1 MCLLS
6 VVVLKSVLYGSYA
19 VYVLCVYLFIIRAM
33 NFVYPCSINCYE
45 LTIHVIGL
53 YDFISYHF
61 GIWMDST
68 WLFVA
73 IVAAHVLVLF
83 MNFLVVPIRL
93 FLSAFIVWMYSWS
106 LMYSI
111 RFCCVMRTV
120 VICDSIS

>member
-1 MCLLS
+1 
-6 VVVLKSVLYGSYA
+6 
-19 VYVLCVYLFIIRAM
+19 M

-45 LTIHVIGL
+45 LMIHVIGL

-73 IVAAHVLVLF
+73 MVAAHVLILF

-93 FLSAFIVWMYSWS
+93 FLSAFIVGMYSWFTDV
-106 LMYSI
+106 LNKI
-111 RFCCVMRTV
+111 LLCHGTV